1 MKTFEE
7 LTEYVSDKAKQYLA
21 ETGTVVDAYPQS
33 IVDFVIEYA
42 VSCCHFPKDFS
53 DEKKMSVLTSHKN
66 SLAMACNDI
75 FAKVGAEGQDAHNEN
90 SISRSYES
98 SWITPSLLAKLPNYV
113 TLI

>member
-7 LTEYVSDKAKQYLA
+7 LTAYVSEKAKQYLA
-21 ETGTVVDAYPQS
+21 ETGTVVESYPQS
-33 IVDFVIEYA
+33 IVDYVIEYA
-42 VSCCHFPKDFS
+42 ALCCHFPNSFS
-53 DEKKMSVLTSHKN
+53 DEKKLSVLTLHKN

-98 SWITPSLLAKLPNYV
+98 SWITPSLFAKLPNYV